1 MSFIAK
7 VTRAFRADGTDAV
20 ETQES
25 QALDADASEPT
36 TRPSSRLFRCTACA
50 KTYVTRSMENCPD
63 CNQAIE
69 GIPNERDLGMV

>member
-7 VTRAFRADGTDAV
+7 VTSAFRADGSDTA

-25 QALDADASEPT
+25 ETLGADASETP
-36 TRPSSRLFRCTACA
+36 TRPSSRLFRCSSCA
-50 KTYVTRSMENCPD
+50 KTYVTRSMETCPD
-63 CNQAIE
+63 CNQTIE